1 VVILEDDPA
10 VAGLLSEILSSEG
23 FEPLSADQ
31 HTPLETV
38 ARHHPRLL
46 LLDLLLGN
54 KSGGEVLSALRHAGL
69 AHVPV
74 VLLSGK
80 QEMEQHMRDLGA
92 VAFVRKPFDIDELV
106 ATCRSAAL

>member
-38 ARHHPRLL
+38 ARHRPRLL
-46 LLDLLLGN
+46 LIDLLLGN
-54 KSGGEVLSALRHAGL
+54 KNGGEVLMALRRAGL

-80 QEMEQHMRDLGA
+80 QEVETHMRQLRA